1 METKRLTLRQM
12 TAGDFDAVH
21 AYASDSEVCQY
32 MEWGPNTPEET
43 KTHLAK
49 CEAEE
54 RQAPRTVWTF
64 ALIRK
69 TDGLL
74 IGSCSL
80 TINSS
85 TNKQASM
92 GYVLSRDV
100 WGQGYATEAAKAV
113 LDFGFQTLGLHRI
126 WATCRPNNIGSAKV
140 MQKIGMEY
148 EGRLKDDKLFHGE
161 WYDSLLYAVLNK

>member
-1 METKRLTLRQM
+1 MNSN
-12 TAGDFDAVH
+12 DFEAVQ
-21 AYASDSEVCQY
+21 AYASDPEVCKF

-43 KTHLAK
+43 KNHLAK
-49 CEAEE
+49 CTAEE
-54 RQAPRTVWTF
+54 RQTPRTVWTF

-80 TINSS
+80 TINGQ

-92 GYVLSRDV
+92 GYVLRRDV
-100 WGQGYATEAAKAV
+100 WGQGYATEGAKAV
-113 LDFGFQTLGLHRI
+113 LDFGFQTLALHRI
-126 WATCRPNNIGSAKV
+126 WATCRPDNIGSAKV

-148 EGRLKDDKLFHGE
+148 EGRLKDDKFFRGE
-161 WYDSLLYAVLNK
+161 WYDSLMYASVNT